1 MAGPN
6 TLLTKAFNAGGAVTK
21 YRLLK
26 IGAND
31 DEVIEA
37 VGVTAPIVGVS
48 SETVVSGARIDVDMA
63 GLLKVELG
71 GTVARGDYLTATA
84 AGKAVKA
91 APAAGTN
98 NDVAGVAMASGVNGD
113 IINVMLMPC
122 RIQG

>member
-6 TLLTKAFNAGGAVTK
+6 TLLTKTFNAGGAITK

-26 IGAND
+26 IGAAD
-31 DEVIEA
+31 DAVIEA

-48 SETVVSGARIDVDMA
+48 SETVASGDRIDVDMA
-63 GLLKVELG
+63 GLLEVELG

-91 APAAGTN
+91 APAAGAN
-98 NDVAGVAMASGVNGD
+98 NDVAGVAMASGVIGD
-113 IINVMLMPC
+113 IINVLMTPG